1 MLIGLQRRF
10 RERVRLIRAELAPS
24 GFALFATYRSPENQ
38 HDLFM
43 RGGVTRADA
52 WQSPHQYGLA
62 ADFVRKI
69 DGQWSWDGDFS
80 LVKSVAEKYGC
91 VVPMSWDPGHVES
104 LDWRDPKKH
113 LVML

>member
-1 MLIGLQRRF
+1 MLIGLQRQF
-10 RERVRLIRAELAPS
+10 RQRVRLIRAELAPS
-24 GFALFATYRSPENQ
+24 GFELFTTHRTPEQQ

-43 RGGVTRADA
+43 RGGITRADA
-52 WQSPHQYGLA
+52 WQSAHQYGLA

-80 LVKSVAEKYGC
+80 LVKSAAEKYGC

-104 LDWRDPKKH
+104 LDWRELKKH